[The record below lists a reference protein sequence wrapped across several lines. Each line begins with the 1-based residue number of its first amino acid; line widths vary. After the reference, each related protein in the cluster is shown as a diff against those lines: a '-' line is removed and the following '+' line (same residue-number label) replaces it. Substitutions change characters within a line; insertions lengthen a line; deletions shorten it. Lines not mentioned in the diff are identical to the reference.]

1 MNLWRRVPT
10 RPPIP
15 PTPIRHAGDSW
26 SSTPGTEYGPGASWS
41 QHSFGSNPRWLAQR
55 APETRVRTH
64 VMLFLLTLFSM
75 MVAGAMQQ
83 GVNPLLGL
91 DQLVHLIEGW
101 PFAATLLAIL
111 TVHEF
116 GHYFAARHWGVKAS
130 LPFFIPLPYLSFL
143 GTLGAVIRIR
153 SPIPHKRALLDIG
166 ASGPIAGF
174 VVAVVAC
181 IAGLPMSRIVDN
193 EYLGQLPRQLEP
205 DTIQLGA
212 PLLFGF
218 LSNWLLPAVTDQQLI
233 LLSPVAFAGW
243 VGLFITAFNLFPVG
257 QLDGGHIAYALTGAA
272 HRLVGRITF
281 ALLLGL
287 GIYGLVSLLTDLPEG
302 WPTGWPGWLVLALLL
317 TVFGR
322 NHPPPHNLGIE
333 LDSRR
338 RLLGIFCFL
347 IFLLCFTPVPFGA
360 LAG

>member
-10 RPPIP
+10 RPLAP
-15 PTPIRHAGDSW
+15 PPPVLRGGGW
-26 SSTPGTEYGPGASWS
+26 SSSPGAQYGPGASWP
-41 QHSFGSNPRWLAQR
+41 NPVH
-55 APETRVRTH
+55 APAPTVAKPSTH
-64 VMLFLLTLFSM
+64 VLLFFLTLFSM

-83 GVNPLLGL
+83 GVNPLLGW
-91 DQLVHLIEGW
+91 DQLVHLVEGW

-116 GHYFAARHWGVKAS
+116 GHYFAARRWGVKAS

-174 VVAVVAC
+174 FVAVIAC
-181 IAGLPMSRIVDN
+181 AVGLPLSRIVDGG
-193 EYLGQLPRQLEP
+193 YFGQLPRQLEP

-212 PLLFGF
+212 PLLFEF
-218 LSNWLLPAVTDQQLI
+218 LSNWLLPAVGDEQLV

-257 QLDGGHIAYALTGAA
+257 QLDGGHIAYALTGA
-272 HRLVGRITF
+272 HRVVGRLTF
-281 ALLLGL
+281 AALLALGA
-287 GIYGLVSLLTDLPEG
+287 YGLVSLVADLPPG
-302 WPTGWPGWLVLALLL
+302 WPTGWPGWLALALLL
-317 TVFGR
+317 TLFGR
-322 NHPPPHNLGIE
+322 DHPPTHNPSIPLDGGRRAVGI
-333 LDSRR
+333 LCFV
-338 RLLGIFCFL
+338 IF
-347 IFLLCFTPVPFGA
+347 ILCFTPVPFGA